1 LEQAQVD
8 CPLDGLRARRH
19 PELRAPLA
27 DFGRKN
33 WGAST
38 IEYRLEGRW
47 QAV

>member
-1 LEQAQVD
+1 
-8 CPLDGLRARRH
+8 LDPSGDND
-19 PELRAPLA
+19 RAPLA

-38 IEYRLEGRW
+38 IEYRLEGQW